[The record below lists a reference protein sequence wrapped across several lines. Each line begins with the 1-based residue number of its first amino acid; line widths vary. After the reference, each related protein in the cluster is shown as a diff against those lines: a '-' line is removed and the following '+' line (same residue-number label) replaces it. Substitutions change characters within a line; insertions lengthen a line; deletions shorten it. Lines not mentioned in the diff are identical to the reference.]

1 MKDEELRSLLRSLPR
16 ERASHGFTDE
26 VLSRLD
32 VAKRPF
38 YRQPRYAL
46 AAGLVLV
53 IAGWFGTGRWQDLR
67 QMEQTRQR
75 IQAIRAELEQLQSDV
90 TLLRDLAPVLYL
102 GGDEDVDLVIDM
114 RHLVSNERGEPAQPV
129 SFDDPSRMRKGE
141 TER

>member
-16 ERASHGFTDE
+16 ERASEGFTGE
-26 VLSRLD
+26 VLGRLD
-32 VAKRPF
+32 VAKRPI

-53 IAGWFGTGRWQDLR
+53 VAGWFGASHWQDVR
-67 QMEQTRQR
+67 KAEQTRQR
-75 IQAIRAELEQLQSDV
+75 IQALRAELEQLQNGV

-114 RHLVSNERGEPAQPV
+114 RHLVRDERGEPAKPI
-129 SFDDPSRMRKGE
+129 SYDDSSRMRKGE
-141 TER
+141 TQR

>member
-1 MKDEELRSLLRSLPR
+1 MKEEELRSLLRSLPR
-16 ERASHGFTDE
+16 ERASDGFTDE

-32 VAKRPF
+32 LARPF

-53 IAGWFGTGRWQDLR
+53 AAGWFGAGRWQEVR
-67 QMEQTRQR
+67 QAEQTRQR
-75 IQAIRAELEQLQSDV
+75 IQALRTELEQLQSSV

-114 RHLVSNERGEPAQPV
+114 RHLVSSERGEPAQPV
-129 SFDDPSRMRKGE
+129 YYDDLSRMRKGE